1 MGYVMV
7 ALPPL
12 GALVAE
18 GLLCAAGTRARAR
31 TWALRTTGVAMAIG
45 AAMLIFAQMRDQARD
60 NTRQLAAVLRPL
72 LTPADPLVVLY
83 NYPFSLPFYLKRPAP
98 LRIVEDWQDNR
109 VLEKDTWRRELHE
122 AAAFDPLHGKALLL
136 APGAMLALLSCATRP
151 VWLIVASASEH
162 RLAEV
167 GLDRVAQVGQ
177 DSIWR
182 SVPSATSDTPAD
194 CAP

>member
-1 MGYVMV
+1 CIFLISAARAGRKPQEGSLPRQVRALMWIWLVSTLVFFSIPRSKLMGYVMV

-18 GLLCAAGTRARAR
+18 GLLSAAGTQARAR

-45 AAMLIFAQMRDQARD
+45 ATMLIFAHVRDQARD

-109 VLEKDTWRRELHE
+109 VVEKD
-122 AAAFDPLHGKALLL
+122 
-136 APGAMLALLSCATRP
+136 
-151 VWLIVASASEH
+151 
-162 RLAEV
+162 
-167 GLDRVAQVGQ
+167 
-177 DSIWR
+177 
-182 SVPSATSDTPAD
+182 
-194 CAP
+194 